1 MNEEKKKVFD
11 LIPAEDPIKKI
22 ILQARHQAL
31 AHEDLTDGAKALFC
45 LLLDYSL
52 WPSMNKGIGRVVI
65 AAGALAKVL
74 NRSKRSVGNWK
85 HELEA
90 ARFIWVKSWHMPNTW
105 PLDYIH
111 INALVPPDDATQQ
124 PTSDGSWGNGTWRKD
139 RPHPSSTAKNST
151 RCSPWNRKTLR
162 FPKKFKT
169 PEEQN
174 STCQRQSLP
183 LAGAKLAVPNGRTCR
198 WQEQITTLARSKKQ
212 HSL

>member
-139 RPHPSSTAKNST
+139 RP
-151 RCSPWNRKTLR
+151 
-162 FPKKFKT
+162 T
-169 PEEQN
+169 PF
-174 STCQRQSLP
+174 
-183 LAGAKLAVPNGRTCR
+183 VNG
-198 WQEQITTLARSKKQ
+198 KKQ
-212 HSL
+212 HSVFPVEQENVAISEEIQDPGGTKQHLPTADSALGRSKTCRPQRQNLPLPGANSAVGRSK